1 VFAQAKQ
8 LPSHLDCSINMT
20 QPGSTGD
27 TGYTSGKGAMKAPS
41 RAEVDQK
48 VDDKTTV
55 MEGSELA
62 GLSVG
67 VRTAL
72 ARRKQ
77 GHNAC
82 AYWDAPRCH
91 GAGTLQA
98 SWLQTCAR
106 TDVQARSSTL
116 EPHAS
121 ALLQQE
127 AASAARGRT
136 SRQARE
142 PCLARARASSP

>member
-1 VFAQAKQ
+1 MGAQGTCVAPRLQ
-8 LPSHLDCSINMT
+8 HNMT

-41 RAEVDQK
+41 RAELDQK

-72 ARRKQ
+72 
-77 GHNAC
+77 N
-82 AYWDAPRCH
+82 
-91 GAGTLQA
+91 TM
-98 SWLQTCAR
+98 QTR
-106 TDVQARSSTL
+106 PQ
-116 EPHAS
+116 
-121 ALLQQE
+121 
-127 AASAARGRT
+127 
-136 SRQARE
+136 
-142 PCLARARASSP
+142 

>member
-1 VFAQAKQ
+1 
-8 LPSHLDCSINMT
+8 LPSHRSYSTNMT

-72 ARRKQ
+72 A
-77 GHNAC
+77 
-82 AYWDAPRCH
+82 
-91 GAGTLQA
+91 
-98 SWLQTCAR
+98 
-106 TDVQARSSTL
+106 
-116 EPHAS
+116 
-121 ALLQQE
+121 
-127 AASAARGRT
+127 
-136 SRQARE
+136 
-142 PCLARARASSP
+142 

>member
-1 VFAQAKQ
+1 
-8 LPSHLDCSINMT
+8 MT

-72 ARRKQ
+72 A
-77 GHNAC
+77 
-82 AYWDAPRCH
+82 
-91 GAGTLQA
+91 
-98 SWLQTCAR
+98 
-106 TDVQARSSTL
+106 
-116 EPHAS
+116 
-121 ALLQQE
+121 
-127 AASAARGRT
+127 
-136 SRQARE
+136 
-142 PCLARARASSP
+142 